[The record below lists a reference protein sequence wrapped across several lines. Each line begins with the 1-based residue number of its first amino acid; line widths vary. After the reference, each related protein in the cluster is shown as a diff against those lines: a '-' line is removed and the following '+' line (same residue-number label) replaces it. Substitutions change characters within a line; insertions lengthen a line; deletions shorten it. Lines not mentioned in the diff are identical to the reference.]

1 MMIQPDGRD
10 SLAVRQR
17 YLRRRRR
24 AERLGD
30 RGTVVLWIGL
40 GTVAAWLSIVGFA
53 GLGH

>member
-1 MMIQPDGRD
+1 MIHPDGRD

-30 RGTVVLWIGL
+30 RGTAVLWIGL
-40 GTVAAWLSIVGFA
+40 GTVAAWLSIAGFA